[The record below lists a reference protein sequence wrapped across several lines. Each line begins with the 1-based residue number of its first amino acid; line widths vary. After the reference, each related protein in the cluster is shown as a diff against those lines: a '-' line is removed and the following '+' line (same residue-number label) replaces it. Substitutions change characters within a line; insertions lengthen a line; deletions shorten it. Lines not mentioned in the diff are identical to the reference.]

1 MSAGPQVAIG
11 LPVYNGAAFLDEA
24 MASLCAQD
32 FADLRIVVSDNAS
45 TDATPDI
52 LSAWAARDPRI
63 DLHRQRENIG
73 MIANFAFVRHTAQA
87 RWFMLAAHDDR
98 WSPNFVSTLHT
109 AATHEPGCLL
119 AVPQVVKTTIAGDE
133 DLRFAVPAAL
143 AAAHGLARR
152 LALLRWAQSGWI
164 YGLVDRA
171 ALLRAQEATE
181 RFGHAWG
188 NEFITLLP
196 FLLDGRVAAANEAIY
211 YQRQTPLS
219 EARYKPRIL
228 ADQRRLYRD
237 FLREA
242 LRLLGESGL
251 PAAQRAA
258 LLPALLRYAGRH
270 AWKLR
275 RLVLASLGLR
285 RP

>member
-1 MSAGPQVAIG
+1 
-11 LPVYNGAAFLDEA
+11 
-24 MASLCAQD
+24 
-32 FADLRIVVSDNAS
+32 
-45 TDATPDI
+45 
-52 LSAWAARDPRI
+52 
-63 DLHRQRENIG
+63 
-73 MIANFAFVRHTAQA
+73 
-87 RWFMLAAHDDR
+87 
-98 WSPNFVSTLHT
+98 
-109 AATHEPGCLL
+109 
-119 AVPQVVKTTIAGDE
+119 VKTTLAGEE
-133 DLRFAVPAAL
+133 DLRFAVPAQVTVAR
-143 AAAHGLARR
+143 GLARR

-196 FLLDGRVAAANEAIY
+196 FLLHGRVAAANEAVY

-219 EARYKPRIL
+219 EARYKPRVL
-228 ADQRRLYRD
+228 ADQKRLYRD

-242 LRLLGESGL
+242 LRLLGGSGL

-258 LLPALLRYAGRH
+258 LLPALLRYTGRH

-275 RLVLASLGLR
+275 RLVLTGLGLR

>member
-1 MSAGPQVAIG
+1 MC
-11 LPVYNGAAFLDEA
+11 F
-24 MASLCAQD
+24 C
-32 FADLRIVVSDNAS
+32 
-45 TDATPDI
+45 
-52 LSAWAARDPRI
+52 
-63 DLHRQRENIG
+63 LHLLG
-73 MIANFAFVRHTAQA
+73 VR
-87 RWFMLAAHDDR
+87 L
-98 WSPNFVSTLHT
+98 
-109 AATHEPGCLL
+109 
-119 AVPQVVKTTIAGDE
+119 
-133 DLRFAVPAAL
+133 
-143 AAAHGLARR
+143 
-152 LALLRWAQSGWI
+152 LLRGVNGSGKST
-164 YGLVDRA
+164 A
-171 ALLRAQEATE
+171 M
-181 RFGHAWG
+181 
-188 NEFITLLP
+188 NMLLP
-196 FLLDGRVAAANEAIY
+196 FLLDGRVAAANEAVY

-237 FLREA
+237 VLREA